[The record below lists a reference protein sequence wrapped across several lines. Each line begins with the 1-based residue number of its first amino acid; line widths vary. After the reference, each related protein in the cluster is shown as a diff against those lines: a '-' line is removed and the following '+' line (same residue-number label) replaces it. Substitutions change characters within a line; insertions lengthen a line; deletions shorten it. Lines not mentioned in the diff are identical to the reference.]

1 MANMIVDLGQQTTNL
16 LSNDNLIVYSDIS
29 MTSKF
34 NPIAVTLDINS
45 KPNEENYYLNLNT
58 ETRCGISNG
67 ISSTGSIDIQIFST
81 SEDISANN
89 SNVLVIFPNNN
100 YFNDMFN
107 YYDNANTSKFTVE
120 KNINVKAIQQSIHNI
135 FTWMPGERILNPEFG
150 NTLHRLLYNGITE
163 YNQEQIVAEIRRCIS
178 EYEPRVEFVEIRNV
192 STIDDIEN
200 NTIHLEIVY
209 TIPTLN
215 EKQYAYSYIY
225 HKSEY

>member
-1 MANMIVDLGQQTTNL
+1 MANMVIDLGQQTTNL

-34 NPIAVTLDINS
+34 NPIAVTLDIDA
-45 KPNEENYYLNLNT
+45 KPKEDKYYLELAT
-58 ETRCGISNG
+58 EESCGLSTNILSP
-67 ISSTGSIDIQIFST
+67 TGSIEIDIFSST
-81 SEDISANN
+81 ENTTDT
-89 SNVLVIFPNNN
+89 LVIFPNYN
-100 YFNDMFN
+100 YFNDLVN

-163 YNQEQIVAEIRRCIS
+163 YNQEQIIAEIRRCIS

-192 STIDDIEN
+192 STNDDIEN
-200 NTIHLEIVY
+200 NTIHLEIIY
-209 TIPTLN
+209 TIPSLN
-215 EKQYAYSYIY
+215 EEQYAYSYIY

>member
-1 MANMIVDLGQQTTNL
+1 MANMIIDLGQQTTNL

-34 NPIAVTLDINS
+34 NPIAVTLDIDT
-45 KPNEENYYLNLNT
+45 KPTEEKYYLDLAT
-58 ETRCGISNG
+58 EESCYLSSNKL
-67 ISSTGSIDIQIFST
+67 SSTGSIEIDILSSYETGSIFNT
-81 SEDISANN
+81 
-89 SNVLVIFPNNN
+89 LVIFPNYN
-100 YFNDMFN
+100 YFNDLVN

-163 YNQEQIVAEIRRCIS
+163 YNQEQIIAEIRRCIS

-192 STIDDIEN
+192 STIDDTEN
-200 NTIHLEIVY
+200 NTIHLEIIY
-209 TIPTLN
+209 TIPSLN
-215 EKQYAYSYIY
+215 EEQYAYSYIY

>member
-1 MANMIVDLGQQTTNL
+1 MANMVIDLGQQTTNL

-34 NPIAVTLDINS
+34 NPIAVTLDIDA
-45 KPNEENYYLNLNT
+45 KPKEDKYYLELAT
-58 ETRCGISNG
+58 EESCGLSTNILSP
-67 ISSTGSIDIQIFST
+67 TGSIEIDIFSST
-81 SEDISANN
+81 KNTTDT
-89 SNVLVIFPNNN
+89 LVIFPNYN
-100 YFNDMFN
+100 YFNDLVN

-163 YNQEQIVAEIRRCIS
+163 YNQEQIIAEIRRCIS

-192 STIDDIEN
+192 STNDDIEN
-200 NTIHLEIVY
+200 NTIHLEIIY
-209 TIPTLN
+209 TIPSLN
-215 EKQYAYSYIY
+215 EEQYAYSYIY